1 MYLWECIHYVSVHL
15 QAPYRQAQ
23 NNEDMQRYNNA
34 ISEVR
39 VAVERFILRLN
50 LKNYFKF
57 VDFKKDIKLCLSP
70 VGKTDS
76 AFALLQKA
84 HTCFNGN
91 ELAKFFGA
99 QPLALKELS
108 L

>member
-1 MYLWECIHYVSVHL
+1 MYLWESIHYVSVHL

-23 NNEDMQRYNNA
+23 NNEDMKRYNNA

-57 VDFKKDIKLCLSP
+57 VDFKKRYKALPKPSWKNRQCFC
-70 VGKTDS
+70 S
-76 AFALLQKA
+76 AAESTYLL
-84 HTCFNGN
+84 
-91 ELAKFFGA
+91 
-99 QPLALKELS
+99 
-108 L
+108 

>member
-39 VAVERFILRLN
+39 VAVERFILRLT
-50 LKNYFKF
+50 LKNY
-57 VDFKKDIKLCLSP
+57 
-70 VGKTDS
+70 
-76 AFALLQKA
+76 
-84 HTCFNGN
+84 
-91 ELAKFFGA
+91 
-99 QPLALKELS
+99 LS
-108 L
+108 LLILKKI